1 MIKTVELREQVRSL
15 SWLKK
20 WCFLVL
26 LIGMGSVY
34 LACVDDGEV
43 LARPG
48 AAVRG
53 WLDGLA
59 SGNKGTG
66 DGEKERCLPEGE
78 ENYLAGGSAAIALK
92 RLSEA
97 RTEGAGNR
105 LSGPG
110 GNGSGMRPSV
120 SGGDSMEPWLPENVP
135 GGSDLLQ
142 TSDET
147 EEGDGTNTGDG
158 FSGADAPEGGEA
170 DEGTSGENEPGE
182 NGISYMTVED
192 DYFADAV
199 FIGDSRTVGM
209 CEYGGL
215 EGISTFYAST
225 GLSVHKLFTSKIVPV
240 QGQKKKITVEEA
252 LQQNTFS
259 KIYFMI
265 GINEMGTG
273 TVDTFMEKYASAVAH
288 LQELQPDAVIYLQGI
303 MKVTA
308 KRSAQGDYITNEG
321 IEERNWRI
329 AQLAD
334 NEKIFYLDVNEAV
347 CDDTGGMAEDY
358 THDGV
363 HLKAKYIELWK
374 QFLKEHAVAQRLN

>member
-34 LACVDDGEV
+34 LACVDGGEV

-110 GNGSGMRPSV
+110 GKGSGMR
-120 SGGDSMEPWLPENVP
+120 
-135 GGSDLLQ
+135 
-142 TSDET
+142 TRRRKET
-147 EEGDGTNTGDG
+147 EQIRATAFRARMPRRAARRMKGL
-158 FSGADAPEGGEA
+158 
-170 DEGTSGENEPGE
+170 PGK
-182 NGISYMTVED
+182 M
-192 DYFADAV
+192 
-199 FIGDSRTVGM
+199 SRGKA
-209 CEYGGL
+209 
-215 EGISTFYAST
+215 ASP
-225 GLSVHKLFTSKIVPV
+225 I
-240 QGQKKKITVEEA
+240 
-252 LQQNTFS
+252 
-259 KIYFMI
+259 
-265 GINEMGTG
+265 
-273 TVDTFMEKYASAVAH
+273 
-288 LQELQPDAVIYLQGI
+288 
-303 MKVTA
+303 
-308 KRSAQGDYITNEG
+308 
-321 IEERNWRI
+321 
-329 AQLAD
+329 
-334 NEKIFYLDVNEAV
+334 
-347 CDDTGGMAEDY
+347 
-358 THDGV
+358 
-363 HLKAKYIELWK
+363 
-374 QFLKEHAVAQRLN
+374 